1 MLNLWVSMKDGILRF
16 FSSFFNDYNNLSGG
30 DGNASITVWVGN
42 GLSGGRDQALVLRR
56 LIEQDFT
63 PKNNISVNLQL
74 VPSAT
79 ILTATVAGIGP
90 DVALQVSGSEPAN
103 YAMRGA
109 VADLSEMPDFEE
121 IAERFAESALTPYRT
136 EKLYP

>member
-1 MLNLWVSMKDGILRF
+1 MLKSSRCCLDYIFISEPQAELPKANANLWVSMKDGILRF

-90 DVALQVSGSEPAN
+90 DVALQVSGSEPAKLCN
-103 YAMRGA
+103 ARRGG
-109 VADLSEMPDFEE
+109 
-121 IAERFAESALTPYRT
+121 RFV
-136 EKLYP
+136 